1 MHRFFDARELTV
13 RLRDDPGRTGI
24 FGILTAGFLIAA
36 LLTIVGFMLY
46 SYLSFQRRFQQ
57 IGILRAIGLSIGQLI
72 NLFVFEQGFLIAIG
86 VLTGTAL
93 GVITGKIFIPFL
105 QLKSERH
112 GGIPEFIT
120 MTAWDDIGKIYILFG
135 AVLAVAVPAFI
146 WMLTRLKIHEAIKF
160 GEETG

>member
-1 MHRFFDARELTV
+1 M

-72 NLFVFEQGFLIAIG
+72 NLFVFEQGFLIVVG
-86 VLTGTAL
+86 VVTGTAF

-105 QLKSERH
+105 QLKVERH

-120 MTAWDDIGKIYILFG
+120 MTAWG
-135 AVLAVAVPAFI
+135 
-146 WMLTRLKIHEAIKF
+146 
-160 GEETG
+160 